1 MTSLTSQNS
10 DKANVQHAELTTPDE
25 SHQVLNAD
33 EELLRSLGY
42 KQDLSRNL
50 SRFSNMAIAFSCC
63 SVLSGLS
70 PMWGT
75 SMYEAGSMSVIWG
88 WFIVT
93 MFTICVAVSL
103 AEICSAYP
111 TTGGLYFW
119 VSRLA
124 TAEWV
129 PLACW
134 LTGWAN
140 WMGLAF
146 AITSVDLGLAQF
158 IGSVINIW
166 QPQVNTSVY
175 MEYGLFI
182 GIILIHGFITSVAVR
197 WNGLMNQLSFWFNML
212 GILLIVIVGL
222 ALTPNKPTAS
232 WVFTSESFENNSGFA
247 NNGYAF
253 LLVILQSQYTLSGY
267 DSAAHMSEETKNSQ
281 SGSPFGMLFSV
292 IANGVSGFIF
302 LIACSFMVQNF
313 DSQITNA
320 TILPELAQVF
330 YDGVGPA
337 WTMVFLIFVM
347 GSIFFSGSALTLG
360 SSRMLYAFARDGAM
374 PFSKKLHSLNEKT
387 KSPVWAVW
395 FNIVVAGLLGIL
407 FMINS
412 TAYTAIVSVNTI
424 GSQLSYLVPILLRIT
439 TSRKTFVAGPW
450 NLGVFAVPLGVISC
464 LWLLFTCVLFI
475 LPTEAPVTAEN
486 MNYAIL
492 PFVVIMGAST
502 LYYMLFARKWFTG
515 PVRVV
520 DGEQVILEEEDLDA
534 VAEKQ
539 HQ

>member
-1 MTSLTSQNS
+1 MTSLTSHESEKN
-10 DKANVQHAELTTPDE
+10 ANIQHAEHTTADE

-42 KQDLSRNL
+42 KQ
-50 SRFSNMAIAFSCC
+50 
-63 SVLSGLS
+63 
-70 PMWGT
+70 MWGT
-75 SMYEAGSMSVIWG
+75 AMYEAGSMAVIWG
-88 WFIVT
+88 WFVTT

-124 TAEWV
+124 TADWV

-166 QPQVNTSVY
+166 QPEVDTSVY
-175 MEYGLFI
+175 MEYGIFV
-182 GIILIHGFITSVAVR
+182 GILIIHGIITSVAVR
-197 WNGLMNQLSFWFNML
+197 WNGIMNQLSFWFNML

-222 ALTPNKPTAS
+222 ALTPNKPSGS
-232 WVFTSESFENNSGFA
+232 WVFTSESFANNSGFSSD
-247 NNGYAF
+247 GYAF

-302 LIACSFMVQNF
+302 LIGCSFMVQNF
-313 DSQITNA
+313 DAQITNA

-360 SSRMLYAFARDGAM
+360 SSRMVYAFSRDGAM
-374 PFSKKLHSLNEKT
+374 PFSKYLHSLNDKT

-395 FNIVVAGLLGIL
+395 FNIVVAGLLGLL
-407 FMINS
+407 FIINS

-424 GSQLSYLVPILLRIT
+424 GSQLSYFFPILLRIT
-439 TSRKTFVAGPW
+439 ISRKTFVSGPW
-450 NLGVFAVPLGVISC
+450 KLGVFAVPLGVISC

-475 LPTEAPVTAEN
+475 LPTVAPIDAEN

-502 LYYMLFARKWFTG
+502 LYYYLFARKWFTG

-534 VAEKQ
+534 VTAEKQ